1 MKAGF
6 SLINVF
12 TENTSKRG
20 RSMYIIDRFE
30 GDWAVIEA
38 GKVTFSVPRS
48 LIPEEARVGDVL
60 NIHIEIDAE
69 ATKERRKRIQKLM
82 DDVFE

>member
-1 MKAGF
+1 
-6 SLINVF
+6 
-12 TENTSKRG
+12 
-20 RSMYIIDRFE
+20 MYIIDRFE

-38 GKVTFSVPRS
+38 SKMTFSVPRS
-48 LIPEEARVGDVL
+48 LIPEKARVGDVL
-60 NIHIEIDAE
+60 NIHIEIDVE